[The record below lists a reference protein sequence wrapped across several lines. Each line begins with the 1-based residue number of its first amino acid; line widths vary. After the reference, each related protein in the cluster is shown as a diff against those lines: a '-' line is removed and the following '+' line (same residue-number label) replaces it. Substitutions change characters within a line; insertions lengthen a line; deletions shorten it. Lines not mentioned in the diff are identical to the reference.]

1 MIQSE
6 EAPLVIV
13 TEELVD
19 KATEEPVV
27 KGVINS
33 TGEKPGLTKP
43 GIEDLTINS
52 AIEDRIAIG
61 ELKNEY
67 SVPVEPRVEE
77 VIEQE
82 EDTVTGYSTLVV
94 RQAKAGS

>member
-52 AIEDRIAIG
+52 AIEGRIAIG

-67 SVPVEPRVEE
+67 SVPVEPGVKELLSKRK
-77 VIEQE
+77 IP
-82 EDTVTGYSTLVV
+82 
-94 RQAKAGS
+94 